1 MNIGNYTFEEFLQK
15 VRAFHGN
22 PAGGV
27 VLGGIMVDI
36 AQRNLPKD
44 SLFDAICETDKCLP
58 DSIQMLTP
66 CTIGNGWMRIINSGR
81 FALALYDKRSG
92 AGVRVFVD
100 AAKVKQYKE
109 LNNWFFSL
117 IPKKE
122 QDRDRL
128 TAEIKNHGADILSL
142 RRVQVDIAAL
152 PNKEIAAYAICRVC
166 GESHLAEDGDVCLS
180 CQGKT
185 YISEVK

>member
-1 MNIGNYTFEEFLQK
+1 MNIGSYTFDEFLQK

-27 VLGGIMVDI
+27 VLGGMMVDM

-44 SLFDAICETDKCLP
+44 GLYDAICETDKCLP
-58 DSIQMLTP
+58 DSIQLLTP

-81 FALALYDKRSG
+81 FSVTLYDKRSG
-92 AGVRVFVD
+92 EGVRVFVD
-100 AAKVKQYKE
+100 PQKVKAFKE

-122 QDRDRL
+122 QERDRL
-128 TAEIKNHGADILSL
+128 AAEIKNHGNDILSMHC
-142 RRVQVDIAAL
+142 VIVDIDAL
-152 PNKEIAAYAICRVC
+152 PNKEEAAYSICAVC
-166 GESHLAEDGDVCLS
+166 NESHLAADGSVCLS

-185 YISEVK
+185 YVTDLK